1 MPYDP
6 ASRPAGKARRPRQAP
21 AAVRAPRGQK
31 RRRAR
36 LPRAITLLGRILML
50 MGILLIAGLW
60 ARSYFF
66 VRPSEKKLEKY
77 LAEGTF
83 LNGIHI
89 DGTNVSGMTIE
100 EARQA
105 LLPGVE
111 AAADA
116 INIGVRYNT
125 SLWLFN
131 AVDLGAQS
139 DLDQVL
145 AEAMLLGRGDTP
157 AENKKARNDLADNG
171 KAYSTNFTADS
182 ALLAARVAAIG
193 QAIDT
198 LPSEPFATPILFW
211 DAAAGDM
218 PSFSYTDG
226 KDGYMLNESALV
238 QEILAC
244 LASGDHQAILTPE
257 LDLTPPTTTL
267 EQVQA
272 NTQLRAAFQTD
283 FSSRSA
289 RNTNRV
295 GNIQKATTILNG
307 AEILPGETLDFNEFI
322 GPRYESG
329 GWPLAPGIVNGD
341 RYEMQPGGGIC
352 QVSTTLYIALL
363 RAGAMRSDVEAT
375 AQEALAAPINITERN
390 NHSWPSAYADR
401 GLDATVSTGGKNLV
415 FINQMDTPLYI
426 FAYCDQENYKMNI
439 YIYGQ
444 PLPDGL
450 RYEPEGVTVEELEP
464 GETQYTDNPNWPT
477 GYEKVDA
484 EGRVGYVAEVYM
496 NVYQDDE
503 LISRE
508 LLYTDKYRA
517 VTEKITRGTG
527 DPSLP
532 VPEEE

>member
-1 MPYDP
+1 MIPLP
-6 ASRPAGKARRPRQAP
+6 ALRARPAGPRQAP
-21 AAVRAPRGQK
+21 AAVRAPREQK
-31 RRRAR
+31 RRRSR
-36 LPRAITLLGRILML
+36 LPHTITLLGRILLL
-50 MGILLIAGLW
+50 MVVLLGVGLW

-89 DGTNVSGMTIE
+89 DGTNVSGMTID

-105 LLPGVE
+105 LLPGVK

-244 LASGDHQAILTPE
+244 LGLRGSPGHPYPGAGSYPSHHHPGAGAGQYPAALCLPNGFFQPQRPE
-257 LDLTPPTTTL
+257 
-267 EQVQA
+267 
-272 NTQLRAAFQTD
+272 
-283 FSSRSA
+283 
-289 RNTNRV
+289 
-295 GNIQKATTILNG
+295 
-307 AEILPGETLDFNEFI
+307 
-322 GPRYESG
+322 Y
-329 GWPLAPGIVNGD
+329 
-341 RYEMQPGGGIC
+341 QPGG
-352 QVSTTLYIALL
+352 
-363 RAGAMRSDVEAT
+363 
-375 AQEALAAPINITERN
+375 
-390 NHSWPSAYADR
+390 
-401 GLDATVSTGGKNLV
+401 
-415 FINQMDTPLYI
+415 
-426 FAYCDQENYKMNI
+426 
-439 YIYGQ
+439 
-444 PLPDGL
+444 
-450 RYEPEGVTVEELEP
+450 
-464 GETQYTDNPNWPT
+464 QYPK
-477 GYEKVDA
+477 GYHHPQW
-484 EGRVGYVAEVYM
+484 G
-496 NVYQDDE
+496 
-503 LISRE
+503 
-508 LLYTDKYRA
+508 
-517 VTEKITRGTG
+517 G
-527 DPSLP
+527 DPAWRDP
-532 VPEEE
+532 GFQ